1 VLCDQGVDRHQGIS
15 FDHGGEDVEGGY
27 DTGVTT
33 LKTESSASGGR
44 NSVRIIGGGWRG
56 RRVSFPDIPGLRPTP
71 DRVRETLFNWLQHA
85 IAGARCLDLFAGSG
99 ALGLEALSRGAK
111 QVVFVE
117 QAVAASRTLQEQ
129 LIRLGGAGKGQVAE
143 MGAARYL
150 RSPPQAF
157 DVVFLDPPFGKGA
170 LAEYVPL
177 LDGGQWLKPG
187 AQVYLENA
195 KSDGVPELPA
205 HWELLKSKS
214 AGEVGYHLAR
224 VNARA

>member
-1 VLCDQGVDRHQGIS
+1 
-15 FDHGGEDVEGGY
+15 
-27 DTGVTT
+27 
-33 LKTESSASGGR
+33 
-44 NSVRIIGGGWRG
+44 
-56 RRVSFPDIPGLRPTP
+56 
-71 DRVRETLFNWLQHA
+71 VRETLFNWLQHD

-99 ALGLEALSRGAK
+99 VLGLEALSRGAK

-177 LDGGQWLKPG
+177 LDAGQWLKPG

-195 KSDGVPELPA
+195 KLDGVPELPA

-224 VNARA
+224 VNARAQTNA

>member
-1 VLCDQGVDRHQGIS
+1 MIP
-15 FDHGGEDVEGGY
+15 
-27 DTGVTT
+27 GVTI
-33 LKTESSASGGR
+33 LKTESSAPGSR

-56 RRVSFPDIPGLRPTP
+56 RRVSFPDVPGLRPTP

-85 IAGARCLDLFAGSG
+85 ISGAHCLDLFAGSG

-117 QAVAASRTLQEQ
+117 QAVAAAHALQEQ
-129 LIRLGGAGKGQVAE
+129 LVRFGGEARGQVVE

-150 RSPPQAF
+150 RSGAQPF
-157 DVVFLDPPFGKGA
+157 DIVFLDPPFGRDA

-177 LDGGQWLKPG
+177 IDAGQWLKPG
-187 AQVYLENA
+187 ALVYLENEKQA
-195 KSDGVPELPA
+195 GVPPLPA
-205 HWELLKSKS
+205 HWQLLKSKS

-224 VNARA
+224 RDAQA